1 MRLLLSGST
10 YGSSAFKIYGVLVL
24 GGPMLRLILAATIL
38 LVTSALP
45 SSADVKCDKGYLTF
59 SNRLNSQ
66 MDGIPGERLALL
78 HRRALRI
85 FDACDSGG
93 ISNAD
98 AMFHDLEGKKRVD

>member
-1 MRLLLSGST
+1 
-10 YGSSAFKIYGVLVL
+10 
-24 GGPMLRLILAATIL
+24 MLRLILAATIL

-59 SNRLNSQ
+59 SNRLNSH

-78 HRRALRI
+78 HRHALRI